1 MLLSVH
7 AGSALRNA
15 AGIDRIIRI
24 LEGAD
29 RAISGPEAR
38 VRERSAAAMGGAAG
52 DQTRTSIR
60 PTRRPL
66 T

>member
-1 MLLSVH
+1 MLISVH

-29 RAISGPEAR
+29 RAISGP
-38 VRERSAAAMGGAAG
+38 
-52 DQTRTSIR
+52 
-60 PTRRPL
+60 
-66 T
+66 